1 MAVPLGSAVS
11 PKISKTAFLSL
22 VYLLNA
28 MVKQIWNLNMLD
40 AQNER
45 D

>member
-11 PKISKTAFLSL
+11 PKISKIVVLNL

-28 MVKQIWNLNMLD
+28 MMKANLRYKFD
-40 AQNER
+40 
-45 D
+45 